1 MADHDSTVDEKRE
14 AKLAYHRA
22 YYAANRE
29 RLLLQCKEYRL
40 RNKEAKRVRDKAY
53 YERTKQERARYAR
66 TPAALATRQK
76 YRKSHAD
83 QLREQH
89 RAWRDKNRDHLRQ
102 YKRNRH
108 RDPVVAL
115 MKRAR
120 DRTRNALAAGLTKK
134 CRRTVELLGCTP
146 SELVLWIESQFC
158 DGMCWERLSEIH
170 LDHIIPLAAFD
181 LTDEDQQRA
190 AFHYTNLRP
199 MWEIDN
205 KRKSCRVV
213 GQNLFGFAYA
223 DKIAKGMAASRT
235 RDTKNAT
242 RKYRRNMPDGVPQ

>member
-1 MADHDSTVDEKRE
+1 MADHESIVDAKRE
-14 AKLAYHRA
+14 ARLAYHKA
-22 YYAANRE
+22 YYEANRE
-29 RLLLQCKEYRL
+29 RLLLQNREYRL
-40 RNKEAKRVRDKAY
+40 RNKEAKRLRDKAY
-53 YERTKQERARYAR
+53 YERTKPERARYAR

-102 YKRNRH
+102 YKRKRH

-120 DRTRNALAAGLTKK
+120 DRTRDALRAGLAKK

-146 SELVLWIESQFC
+146 SELVSWIESQFC
-158 DGMCWERLSEIH
+158 CGMCWERLSEIH
-170 LDHIIPLAAFD
+170 LDHVIPLAVFD
-181 LTDEDQQRA
+181 LNDEEQQKA

-199 MWEIDN
+199 MWESDN
-205 KRKSCRVV
+205 KRKSCRVA

-223 DKIAKGMAASRT
+223 DNIAKGMTASRK

-242 RKYRRNMPDGVPQ
+242 RKHCRNQRGGVPQ